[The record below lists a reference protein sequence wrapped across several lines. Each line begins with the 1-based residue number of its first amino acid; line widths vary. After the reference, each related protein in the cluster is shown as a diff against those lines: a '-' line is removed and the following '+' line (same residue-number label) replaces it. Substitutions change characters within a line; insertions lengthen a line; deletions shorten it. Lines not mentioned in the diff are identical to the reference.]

1 MTIPTKSVF
10 LSKFWFTIMTDEG
23 REQLSVFEARIR
35 HLMFLHDELKLQHAQ
50 LKEILEEKNQT
61 ISQLQTELQT
71 LHESYGNLKQALT
84 ISLDGSDVK
93 ETRQEL
99 SRLVREIDKCIS
111 MLINN

>member
-1 MTIPTKSVF
+1 
-10 LSKFWFTIMTDEG
+10 MTDEG

-35 HLMFLHDELKLQHAQ
+35 HLMFLHDELKFQHAQ
-50 LKEILEEKNQT
+50 LKETLEEKNLT

-71 LHESYGNLKQALT
+71 LHENYGNLKKALT
-84 ISLDGSDVK
+84 ISLDGSDVN